1 GRTRKVK
8 SDDSCNA
15 IRNDF
20 SFSELNVFS
29 LDALILLVGDDVV
42 IGFVMV
48 ISMSLVSVVLV
59 SFVFDMIKY

>member
-1 GRTRKVK
+1 MCRSRFC
-8 SDDSCNA
+8 SH
-15 IRNDF
+15 F
-20 SFSELNVFS
+20 SFSELIVFS

-48 ISMSLVSVVLV
+48 ISMSLVSFVLV